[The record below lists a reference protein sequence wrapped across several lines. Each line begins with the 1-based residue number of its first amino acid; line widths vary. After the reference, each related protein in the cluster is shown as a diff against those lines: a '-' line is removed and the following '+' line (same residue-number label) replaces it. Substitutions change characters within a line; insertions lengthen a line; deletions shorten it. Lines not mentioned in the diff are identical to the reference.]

1 VSDRKDKILV
11 IDPDVEERTALVDGA
26 LVPFGYQVDVADDG
40 GTGLT
45 MILGNRPDLI
55 VLDLKATGLTA
66 ADLMAALNS
75 QSLDIPVVVITNAGE
90 EKDALHAFRLGV
102 KDYIIRPVRET
113 EMIQVIERLMK
124 DIRVRRD
131 RETLVGEV
139 KAASGEA
146 ENRLRELR
154 TLMSIGKAV
163 TASRSLDEVYDRV
176 IRAAIQLAKAESV
189 GIYLLD
195 GETKQLILRAGQNLS
210 RNLLDKIGQPVEDAL
225 APLVMNSREVYTAS
239 GQGVKS
245 QFRPAQENVMAVI
258 YAPLVVQENSVGIL
272 WVANSK
278 ADFEPHM
285 KDLLTALSD
294 YAAIAVVNAHLF
306 SSMQSN
312 ARQVE
317 AINKQ
322 LQGHAGAADGSF
334 VAINQET
341 VGKVRYGLTHVMGS
355 MNLFRTGE
363 MGKLPVGMQAAVDV
377 IHRELEGL
385 VAQVDELMPPETTP

>member
-1 VSDRKDKILV
+1 MSDRKDKILI
-11 IDPDVEERTALVDGA
+11 IDSDIDERGSLVDGA
-26 LVPFGYQVDVADDG
+26 LIPFGYQVDVADDG

-45 MILGNRPDLI
+45 MILSNRPDLI
-55 VLDLKATGLTA
+55 VLDLKAAGLTA

-90 EKDALHAFRLGV
+90 ERDALHAFRIGV
-102 KDYIIRPVRET
+102 KDYIIRPVRDT

-124 DIRVRRD
+124 DIRIRRD

-146 ENRLRELR
+146 ENRLREMR

-163 TASRSLDEVYDRV
+163 TASRNLDEVYDRV
-176 IRAAIQLAKAESV
+176 IRAAIQLAKAEAV

-225 APLVMNSREVYTAS
+225 APMVMNSREVYSAS

-245 QFRPAQENVMAVI
+245 QFRPAQDNVAAVI

-272 WVANSK
+272 WVANSRVE
-278 ADFEPHM
+278 FEPHM
-285 KDLLTALSD
+285 RDIMSALSD

-312 ARQVE
+312 ARQME

-322 LQGHAGAADGSF
+322 LQGHAGAGEGSF
-334 VAINQET
+334 VAVNQDAA
-341 VGKVRYGLTHVMGS
+341 GKVRNGLTHVMGS

-363 MGKLPVGMQAAVDV
+363 MGKLPVAQQAAVDV
-377 IHRELEGL
+377 MHRELEGL
-385 VAQVDELMPPETTP
+385 VGLVDELMPPETQA